1 MRILHVLPRMPIG
14 GVGTFLQNTQRNIN
28 NSFVFDYLIIEDVN
42 DSYFSYNVEKLG
54 AKVYWM
60 NSKLKLSSSFNIYC
74 KLKKFFKTNASNY
87 DIIHLHSANIGFLVL
102 PLAKKYGI
110 KVRIIHAHATNYSD
124 VFLRALRNYIIEIPI
139 FNYSTNLI
147 ACSKKAGK
155 FLFKNRQFDTV
166 YNGIDPN
173 KFKYVNN
180 SHDKIILSNVGNFL
194 PPKNHKFLID
204 MMEKL
209 DINGDIYE
217 LWLIGDGELK
227 ENIENLV
234 SQKRLKSVKFMGRI
248 KDIEKY
254 YQYIDIFLLPSFN
267 EGFPVALM
275 EAQCCGIPVVVSENI
290 TREIDFNNDCHF
302 LGIGKEDID
311 KWIKVI
317 KNINLNTKF
326 EKSEKFKTSE
336 FTIKNTTDKLEK
348 LYFQYLKESVEK

>member
-54 AKVYWM
+54 AKVYLM

-194 PPKNHKFLID
+194 
-204 MMEKL
+204 E
-209 DINGDIYE
+209 
-217 LWLIGDGELK
+217 
-227 ENIENLV
+227 
-234 SQKRLKSVKFMGRI
+234 
-248 KDIEKY
+248 
-254 YQYIDIFLLPSFN
+254 
-267 EGFPVALM
+267 
-275 EAQCCGIPVVVSENI
+275 
-290 TREIDFNNDCHF
+290 
-302 LGIGKEDID
+302 
-311 KWIKVI
+311 
-317 KNINLNTKF
+317 
-326 EKSEKFKTSE
+326 
-336 FTIKNTTDKLEK
+336 
-348 LYFQYLKESVEK
+348 

>member
-1 MRILHVLPRMPIG
+1 M
-14 GVGTFLQNTQRNIN
+14 
-28 NSFVFDYLIIEDVN
+28 
-42 DSYFSYNVEKLG
+42 
-54 AKVYWM
+54 
-60 NSKLKLSSSFNIYC
+60 
-74 KLKKFFKTNASNY
+74 
-87 DIIHLHSANIGFLVL
+87 
-102 PLAKKYGI
+102 
-110 KVRIIHAHATNYSD
+110 RIIHAHATNYSD

-254 YQYIDIFLLPSFN
+254 YHCLLY
-267 EGFPVALM
+267 
-275 EAQCCGIPVVVSENI
+275 
-290 TREIDFNNDCHF
+290 
-302 LGIGKEDID
+302 
-311 KWIKVI
+311 
-317 KNINLNTKF
+317 
-326 EKSEKFKTSE
+326 TSRC
-336 FTIKNTTDKLEK
+336 
-348 LYFQYLKESVEK
+348 V